1 MTIKN
6 YTFFSPNGTEFP
18 VGSNNDGKMY
28 MMLTGMDYG
37 TIRRKDWANPVNTAL
52 NIQYVNTSIVAGG
65 RYFELVNHPVSLQP
79 NITNY
84 IHANIDLTQVNAP
97 VSISAEAVDNSNQVD
112 LNNDSGVFKVVI
124 DMVAT
129 DGQGVVG
136 TETPKQVTTLD
147 EVVANRATFG
157 LTTVD
162 SLENKSDI
170 DWTSAGQT
178 NSYWKKEGK
187 TVTFRWDMTKNGGN
201 GNMTLGQIPAEYAPP
216 QSLMIQAP
224 AFSGASTND
233 RHLQFNGTGGGAGLA
248 TILNAVNGAI
258 YRGQIKYDI

>member
-28 MMLTGMDYG
+28 MMLTGMGYG
-37 TIRRKDWANPVNTAL
+37 TIRRKDWVAPVNTAL

-124 DMVAT
+124 DMVVT
-129 DGQGVVG
+129 DGQGVVD
-136 TETPKQVTTLD
+136 TEMPKQVTTLD
-147 EVVANRATFG
+147 EVTANTVKVGDLPVFPGYSSGQWTVEQIQDGLYR
-157 LTTVD
+157 LTTYV
-162 SLENKSDI
+162 
-170 DWTSAGQT
+170 TSNA
-178 NSYWKKEGK
+178 EI
-187 TVTFRWDMTKNGGN
+187 GGN
-201 GNMTLGQIPAEYAPP
+201 FGSLKMGPSIPKPALPSGFTEIHSSVTIAE
-216 QSLMIQAP
+216 
-224 AFSGASTND
+224 ASRNCWVMRD
-233 RHLQFNGTGGGAGLA
+233 GGGVRIVSGTTQASA
-248 TILNAVNGAI
+248 NNTVKFEIIASKV
-258 YRGQIKYDI
+258 